1 MTEAVAA
8 PSGSAPR
15 ERLLAATVEHVAR
28 HGLAD
33 LSLRALAEAIG
44 TSHRMLIY
52 HFGSK
57 EGLLAEV
64 VATVEAG
71 QRAVLAELASSAEP
85 PGVAVRRFW
94 RGLTD
99 PSVREHERLFFEIVA
114 QALQGRPGTEGLRES
129 LVEPWLDVVAEQGVR
144 LGLDPGT
151 ARAQA
156 RLGMAVTR
164 GLLLDLLATG
174 DLDGVDAAM
183 DLFLDAFVPLP
194 AGRRLS
200 SRRLGW
206 SVRGSRRGVPPP
218 RAAPDGARVPRPV
231 ARLPQPARRDRS
243 SSSRASGSR
252 PAGRRSRADSGS
264 SSSRSTRAKAGS
276 SAGPARPKRSPRS
289 TTRRSRSAASTRP
302 ALSPPP
308 GR

>member
-1 MTEAVAA
+1 MTGSSTE
-8 PSGSAPR
+8 PSTR
-15 ERLLAATVEHVAR
+15 ERLLAASVAHVAR

-33 LSLRALAEAIG
+33 LSLRSLATAVG

-71 QRAVLAELASSAEP
+71 QRQVMADLAASDEPAHLAM
-85 PGVAVRRFW
+85 RRFW

-114 QALQGRPGTEGLRES
+114 QALQGRPGTERLRET
-129 LVEPWLDVVAEQGVR
+129 LVEPWLDVVAAGAVERGAPP
-144 LGLDPGT
+144 DA
-151 ARAQA
+151 ARARA

-183 DLFLDAFVPLP
+183 DLFLDAFVP
-194 AGRRLS
+194 
-200 SRRLGW
+200 
-206 SVRGSRRGVPPP
+206 V
-218 RAAPDGARVPRPV
+218 D
-231 ARLPQPARRDRS
+231 
-243 SSSRASGSR
+243 
-252 PAGRRSRADSGS
+252 
-264 SSSRSTRAKAGS
+264 
-276 SAGPARPKRSPRS
+276 
-289 TTRRSRSAASTRP
+289 
-302 ALSPPP
+302 
-308 GR
+308 